1 MKKLLL
7 SSLLLM
13 VFLGAEAYGKGEV
26 IQVTDNNI
34 HQILSSDNLVI
45 IDFYA
50 SWCKP
55 CRMMSPVIEKLAR
68 KYKGRVVVCRCDVD
82 DYGDIATE
90 YGVRNIPNIVF
101 SFQGNV
107 VDRSVGLVPKETL
120 IRKIQ
125 NTLAVQKQ
133 LERFQGK

>member
-55 CRMMSPVIEKLAR
+55 CRMMTPVIEKLAR
-68 KYKGRVVVCRCDVD
+68 KYKGRDIVCRCDVD

-101 SFQGNV
+101 FLS
-107 VDRSVGLVPKETL
+107 R
-120 IRKIQ
+120 
-125 NTLAVQKQ
+125 
-133 LERFQGK
+133 